1 MIRKVLTLTLALL
14 VAIPVLASADRS
26 RVYTID
32 PQGKKTYWSPEGK
45 KIGVEKVSQ
54 KGAMKKAPALALVGG
69 DPKPLDIEIKYD
81 ENEWRF
87 ECLVGG
93 IMSQQQFGY
102 TLPVSGII
110 DVPFGIHGLMCVF
123 KNSNNDFCI
132 VAKDISQLP
141 PNSKVVFDTADCIH
155 KVNYNPVGEDGEVLS
170 VSIRNSEGEITQEGE
185 YLYAFAMIGLNNV
198 NDNIMW
204 TIDTTYLKYINND
217 GQLTEIRAGDIYFN
231 DCGSDFYMNQYIIG
245 IPVTGHNFTAIEMPV
260 YVGDSSKEATEIVL
274 SNDPSKYQI
283 YRQQWTRSPYSQSQ
297 NDELCYGCHIGIDLL
312 NTTFSQMGVEIMDSA
327 PEVYNTETQ
336 LKVCYNDPDTEG
348 SKLASM
354 LLIDTL
360 PESIWAGDLGI
371 GSFWWKPT
379 KDGREYKPL
388 NAQGN
393 QLIMLPYEIPVN
405 AVENNYNSW
414 LLTYGNPNENLAFDH
429 SKAIGRMGNN
439 CPIISLAPDNYN
451 RAFSSDVMP
460 FYIGLVGRYGEGNA
474 AGTEFIEE
482 AVSYEYD
489 ENNIR
494 HDVFS
499 YDNVLIDG
507 EVDGEV
513 ICDCGIKKGSGMNED
528 YFPPVLT
535 YLGMHD
541 TSGNLTDRFETGAD
555 GVMEFYAADFYF
567 NFDWSLGDLRFPEY
581 SIRPI
586 SEVNVEYSPY
596 GKSDYLPLPVSE
608 IADKY
613 YYPGWGSYYSV
624 PLGDVNKNSSNGW
637 FDVRITLKDETGNFQ
652 VQTISPAFKVLSA
665 SGVKDINE
673 TFDNTTPVYYNMQG
687 VRVSSPEKGIYIEKI
702 GNNTRKVIK

>member
-14 VAIPVLASADRS
+14 AAIPVLASTDRS

-81 ENEWRF
+81 EKEWRF

-93 IMSQQQFGY
+93 VMDFSDFQY
-102 TLPVSGII
+102 TAPVSGII

-123 KNSNNDFCI
+123 QNSNDDFCI

-170 VSIRNSEGEITQEGE
+170 VSIRNSEGEITEEGE
-185 YLYAFAMIGLNNV
+185 YLYGFAVTGLNNTSDNVMWNIVFPYLKRV
-198 NDNIMW
+198 NDN
-204 TIDTTYLKYINND
+204 
-217 GQLTEIRAGDIYFN
+217 GEIIETRIGDIYFN
-231 DCGSDFYMNQYIIG
+231 DCGSDFYMTQYIVG
-245 IPVTGHNFTAIEMPV
+245 MPVTGHKFTAIEMPV
-260 YVGDSSKEATEIVL
+260 YVGSSSKEASTTVL
-274 SNDPSKYQI
+274 RNDPSKYQI
-283 YRQQWTRSPYSQSQ
+283 YKQKWTRSPYSQSQ
-297 NDELCYGCHIGIDLL
+297 NDELEYGCQIGIENL
-312 NTTFSQMGVEIMDSA
+312 NTSFTSLGGSVTDKA
-327 PEVYNTETQ
+327 PEDYDTETEI
-336 LKVCYNDPDTEG
+336 KVCYNDPNAEG
-348 SKLASM
+348 SKFASM
-354 LLIDTL
+354 LLIDAL
-360 PESIWAGDLGI
+360 SESSMDDKQGI

-388 NAQGN
+388 NAQGS
-393 QLIMLPYEIPVN
+393 QLLMQPYEIPVN
-405 AVENNYNSW
+405 FVENNYNSW

-439 CPIISLAPDNYN
+439 CPIISLAPGDYHMV
-451 RAFSSDVMP
+451 FSSDFMP
-460 FYIGLVGRYGEGNA
+460 FYIGLVGRYGEGNT
-474 AGTEFIEE
+474 AGSDLIEE
-482 AVSYEYD
+482 ENSYKYD

-528 YFPPVLT
+528 YVPPVLT

-555 GVMEFYAADFYF
+555 GVMEFYAADLYF
-567 NFDWSLGDLRFPEY
+567 NMDWSLADFGFPEY
-581 SIRPI
+581 CIKPI

-596 GKSDYLPLPVSE
+596 GKSDYSPLPVSE

>member
-14 VAIPVLASADRS
+14 AAIPVLASTDRS

-81 ENEWRF
+81 EKEWRF

-93 IMSQQQFGY
+93 LRTESGS
-102 TLPVSGII
+102 PVEFYEPISGII
-110 DVPFGIHGLMCVF
+110 EVPFGVHGLMCIF
-123 KNSNNDFCI
+123 RSSSNNDFCV
-132 VAKDISQLP
+132 VAKDISHLVSG
-141 PNSKVVFDTADCIH
+141 SKVVFDTSDCIH
-155 KVNYNPVGEDGEVLS
+155 KVSYNPLGEDGESLNL
-170 VSIRNSEGEITQEGE
+170 SIRTEDGEVVEEGE
-185 YLYAFAMIGLNNV
+185 YLYAAALTLLNNTGDNMMWDISGPYRKLV
-198 NDNIMW
+198 NNEGKVREEKFCD
-204 TIDTTYLKYINND
+204 L
-217 GQLTEIRAGDIYFN
+217 YFN
-231 DCGSDFYMNQYIIG
+231 DCGSAFFMTQYIIG
-245 IPVTGHNFTAIEMPV
+245 IPVAGHDFTVIEMPV
-260 YVGDSSKEATEIVL
+260 YVGESSKEATFTEL
-274 SNDPSKYQI
+274 HNDPSRYQNYI
-283 YRQQWTRSPYSQSQ
+283 QHWTRSPYSQSQ
-297 NDELCYGCHIGIDLL
+297 FDEVEYSCKIGIDVL
-312 NTTFSQMGVEIMDSA
+312 NTSFSSFGAGVIDNIPTEYD
-327 PEVYNTETQ
+327 TETQ
-336 LKVCYNDPDTEG
+336 LKVCSNDQTDTN

-354 LLIDTL
+354 LLMDVL
-360 PESIWAGDLGI
+360 PENEGDGI
-371 GSFWWKPT
+371 GSFWWKPS
-379 KDGREYKPL
+379 DEGRQYQPL
-388 NAQGN
+388 NSQGR
-393 QLIMLPYEIPVN
+393 QLVMQPYEIP
-405 AVENNYNSW
+405 AYFVENNYNSW

-439 CPIISLAPDNYN
+439 TPIISLLPCDYH
-451 RAFSSDVMP
+451 FYFTSDYMP
-460 FYIGLVGRYGEGNA
+460 FYYGLVGRYGEGNT
-474 AGTEFIEE
+474 AGIEFIEE
-482 AVSYEYD
+482 EVSYKYD

-528 YFPPVLT
+528 YVPPVLT

-541 TSGNLTDRFETGAD
+541 TSGNLTDRFQTGAD
-555 GVMEFYAADFYF
+555 GVIEFYAADFYY
-567 NFDWSLGDLRFPEY
+567 NMEWSLGDLGFPD
-581 SIRPI
+581 ICIKPI

-596 GKSDYLPLPVSE
+596 GKSDYSPLPVSE